1 MTQQYV
7 GTKIV
12 TAWPENHQGRDGYAV
27 QYADGYTSWSPK
39 QTFEEAYRPLG
50 SVTHLEPWQQR
61 VVAELVEL
69 KDKIGKLSMFMQSE
83 SFKALA
89 DGQAKHLLEQQY
101 MCMTSYAE
109 VLQERISLF
118 KTAAAVA

>member
-12 TAWPENHQGRDGYAV
+12 TAWPENQQGRDGYAV
-27 QYADGYTSWSPK
+27 KYADGYKSWSPK
-39 QTFEEAYRPLG
+39 DTFEEAYRPLG
-50 SVTHLEPWQQR
+50 DISHLEPWQQR

-69 KDKIGKLSMFMQSE
+69 KDKIGKLSMFMQCDT
-83 SFKALA
+83 FKHRDEHTKL
-89 DGQAKHLLEQQY
+89 LLEQQY
-101 MCMTSYAE
+101 MCMSSYAD

-118 KTAAAVA
+118 TPAPIAA